1 ALPSPAGIEIQHVET
16 AADMYDAVI
25 HRVDQMDM
33 FVGTAAVADYSPDRP
48 AVTKIKKEQGSMELS
63 LGRTRDILA
72 TVASSGRPIFTVGFA
87 AETNDL
93 ETHAR
98 HKLRSKK
105 LDMVAANWVGE
116 GRGFDADSNALQVFW
131 QGGSTEIPSD
141 NKQEVARKLV
151 SLIAAHYRRAARQ
164 EGK

>member
-1 ALPSPAGIEIQHVET
+1 
-16 AADMYDAVI
+16 
-25 HRVDQMDM
+25 MDM
-33 FVGTAAVADYSPDRP
+33 FIGTAAVADYSPDKP

-72 TVASSGRPIFTVGFA
+72 TVAASGRPIFTVGFA

-98 HKLRSKK
+98 HKLKTKK

-116 GRGFDADSNALQVFW
+116 GRGFDADQNALQVFW
-131 QGGSTEIPSD
+131 QGGSTEIPED
-141 NKQEVARKLV
+141 DKNAVARKLT
-151 SLIAAHYRRAARQ
+151 SLIAAHYRRNNPQ
-164 EGK
+164 EDKQ